1 MFLSN
6 IHIENFKGIQNA
18 DFAFTRSMNLI
29 VGNNGTGKTSVLE
42 AISVALGGFLAG
54 IQGVNTIHFSKDEIR
69 CENQLLGTGSNNVIY
84 RTPIKVNANIIINGK
99 NFPITRQK
107 KSVSSS
113 RSTIEPRDI
122 CKEAE
127 KMASNRESVLPI
139 ISYQSFSRISNQ
151 KKDKWED
158 PFSTDFSR
166 VVGYTDCLEEAS
178 NTKMLTNW
186 CKKMDHISW
195 QQEKEIAEYEAV
207 KHAASQFM
215 QVMLGKEN
223 IHVFYDKRTEEL
235 MYACDSE
242 QLPIRLLS
250 SGFRTLLGMVLDIA
264 YRMAILN
271 PDLLDRIVTATPGIV
286 LIDEIDMHLHPNWQ
300 WKVVKALQTTFPE
313 VQFIATTH
321 SPIIMAS
328 CKKENLIMLNPVD
341 QFLDIPSDIYQGNT
355 VKGWQVNDVLE
366 QCMNSCCRD
375 PETVKMLEDLTKL
388 AQKKIKHTITED
400 ELEKYHSMIKELSEM
415 LPQNDMGVEEA
426 ALLSINEMLGGSL

>member
-6 IHIENFKGIQNA
+6 IQIENFKGIQNA
-18 DFAFTRSMNLI
+18 NFTFSKSMNLI

-69 CENQLLGTGSNNVIY
+69 CENQLLGAGSNNIVY

-99 NFPITRQK
+99 NFPFTRQK

-127 KMASNRESVLPI
+127 KMASNREAVLPI

-158 PFSTDFSR
+158 PFSNDFSR

-207 KHAASQFM
+207 KHAAAQFM
-215 QVMLGKEN
+215 QVMLDRKN
-223 IHVFYDKRTEEL
+223 IRVFYDKRTEEL

-271 PDLLDRIVTATPGIV
+271 PDLLDHIVSATPGIV

-328 CKKENLIMLNPVD
+328 CKNENMIMLNPID

-355 VKGWQVNDVLE
+355 VKGWQINDVLE
-366 QCMNSCCRD
+366 QCMNSCYRD
-375 PETVKMLEDLTKL
+375 PETVEMLKNLTTL
-388 AQKKIKHTITED
+388 AQKKIKHTISEE
-400 ELEKYHSMIKELSEM
+400 ELEKYHSIIKELNEM